1 MAPGAAR
8 CPAGGAARLAAR
20 RKVPRHHLHQ
30 PVRARRPASSPRRIS
45 AHLGASRRT
54 SAHLGAPRRTSA
66 HLGAPRR
73 TSAHLG
79 APRRTSAHLRCE
91 HVDPSDEKAGC
102 RFKVRSSCPAPR
114 RQHTSSP
121 SPSPSPNPSPNPRWT
136 RTSSC
141 PIGRPDSRGRSCAP
155 SRRRRGSSSST
166 TSRAS
171 LHTSRCEQ
179 VRLLLVHNQSSLDWT
194 YERAVEARPPLE
206 RPAEGHAWLVRKC
219 SL

>member
-45 AHLGASRRT
+45 AHLGA
-54 SAHLGAPRRTSA
+54 PRRTSA

-79 APRRTSAHLRCE
+79 APRRTSGASTSTRRTRRRAAASRC
-91 HVDPSDEKAGC
+91 A
-102 RFKVRSSCPAPR
+102 SSCPAPR

-206 RPAEGHAWLVRKC
+206 RPAEGHEWLVRKC